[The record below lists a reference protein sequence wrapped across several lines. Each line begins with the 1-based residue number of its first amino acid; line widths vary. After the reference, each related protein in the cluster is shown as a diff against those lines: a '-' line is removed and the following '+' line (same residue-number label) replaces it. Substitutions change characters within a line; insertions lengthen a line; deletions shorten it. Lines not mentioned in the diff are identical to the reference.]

1 MNLWRAYQQA
11 LAAHPWKVQVI
22 TAGSLMGVGDIISQQ
37 LIEKR
42 GLEKHQVHRTLTM
55 AFIGCS
61 FVGPV
66 VGGWYRILDRLIR
79 GNTKMD
85 ALKKMVI
92 DQGGFAPCFLG
103 CLLPIIGTFDGLS
116 VKDNWVRLQQ
126 DYPDALITNYYIWP
140 TVQLA
145 NFYLIP
151 LAYRLA
157 FVQCVAVI
165 WNTYLSWKSHQS

>member
-66 VGGWYRILDRLIR
+66 VGGWYRILDRLIC

-116 VKDNWVRLQQ
+116 VKDNWVRLQR
-126 DYPDALITNYYIWP
+126 DYPDALITNYYVGFCP
-140 TVQLA
+140 VRCC
-145 NFYLIP
+145 YLEHLPILEVTSVLSPP
-151 LAYRLA
+151 LLMPP
-157 FVQCVAVI
+157 F
-165 WNTYLSWKSHQS
+165 LEL